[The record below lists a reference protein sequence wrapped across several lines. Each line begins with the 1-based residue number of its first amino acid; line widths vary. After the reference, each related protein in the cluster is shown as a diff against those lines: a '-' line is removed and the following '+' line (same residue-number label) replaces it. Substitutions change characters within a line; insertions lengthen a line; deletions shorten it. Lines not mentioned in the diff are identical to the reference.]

1 MLDDIQ
7 VGYYDSEID
16 RLMRVGGRGTKGV
29 ELDLGQEAVFVLR
42 DILSSMRKR
51 LTLVKHR
58 FNLTATGVHVQ
69 QRITGCEVLEN
80 GQPALI
86 MFRDGS
92 NGKDADS
99 LMYNMTHFT
108 YAGGDGW
115 EIQWD
120 TLKRLH

>member
-86 MFRDGS
+86 VFRDGS

-99 LMYNMTHFT
+99 LMTT
-108 YAGGDGW
+108 
-115 EIQWD
+115 
-120 TLKRLH
+120 